1 MQTPLTIAGF
11 QQVIRD
17 RYYDADVARGTART
31 WLCLSE
37 EFGELARALLKD
49 NDRANLEEEFA
60 DVVAWLCTLANINGV
75 DLSAAVARKYLGADA
90 PTGIK

>member
-1 MQTPLTIAGF
+1 MESLTISGF
-11 QQVIRD
+11 QSHIRAK
-17 RYYDADVARGTART
+17 YYEADVARGTERT

-37 EFGELARALLKD
+37 EFGELARALLKN
-49 NDRANLEEEFA
+49 NDRANIEEEFA

-75 DLSAAVARKYLGADA
+75 DLAQAITKKYLGDDA